1 MSKHLYKYFGK
12 NIYLIGMISGI
23 LLILLSVIC
32 KFIFQD
38 TSIIINGEQ
47 SSSIM
52 AFIILLFSGLVMLIM
67 GFITL
72 SIGLIGMLLCFIL
85 VCIMIYFIV
94 LTIRFIFDCF
104 L

>member
-47 SSSIM
+47 STSIM
-52 AFIILLFSGLVMLIM
+52 TFIILLFSGLVMLIM

-94 LTIRFIFDCF
+94 LTSRFIFDCF